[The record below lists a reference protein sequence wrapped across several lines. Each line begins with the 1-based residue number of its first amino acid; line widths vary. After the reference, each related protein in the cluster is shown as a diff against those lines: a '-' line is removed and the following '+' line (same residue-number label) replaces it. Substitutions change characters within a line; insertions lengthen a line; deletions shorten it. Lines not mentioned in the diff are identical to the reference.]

1 LADADRFVDLIER
14 LAVGTGLQER
24 GLVTEFGRT
33 VAQGREHQMRFAA
46 MKAAAFEGRSRLD
59 QQHRL
64 IGCVQEMRPELIGET
79 PAPSVNTHT
88 VCHTLAW
95 GIRITVDMHCG
106 SGSAMTDALSALG
119 AEKFVSLTTFKK
131 DGTPVAAPMWIGR
144 DGDHLF
150 VWTPADSWKAKR
162 AKNNP
167 RVVLVPCSR
176 GGKVR
181 DGAEP
186 VDGIAEVI
194 TEPATVQRLA
204 GVIRRKY
211 GLEFTVVT
219 FIERVVARGQ
229 KPRLVL
235 SIALSS

>member
-1 LADADRFVDLIER
+1 MERSGNLLRLGDPDAGGATSGMDLPAAQSRFRPDCGCDRGDGRGSGPLHGQRRAGDSAAGR
-14 LAVGTGLQER
+14 LLR
-24 GLVTEFGRT
+24 
-33 VAQGREHQMRFAA
+33 
-46 MKAAAFEGRSRLD
+46 RLD
-59 QQHRL
+59 NQLDCGSFQGNSWIHRL
-64 IGCVQEMRPELIGET
+64 VK
-79 PAPSVNTHT
+79 
-88 VCHTLAW
+88 
-95 GIRITVDMHCG
+95 
-106 SGSAMTDALSALG
+106 MTDALSALG

-181 DGAEP
+181 EGAEP

-211 GLEFTVVT
+211 GLEFIVVT
-219 FIERVVARGQ
+219 FIERVVARGR
-229 KPRLVL
+229 KRRLIL
-235 SIALSS
+235 LIALTG

>member
-1 LADADRFVDLIER
+1 
-14 LAVGTGLQER
+14 
-24 GLVTEFGRT
+24 
-33 VAQGREHQMRFAA
+33 
-46 MKAAAFEGRSRLD
+46 
-59 QQHRL
+59 
-64 IGCVQEMRPELIGET
+64 
-79 PAPSVNTHT
+79 
-88 VCHTLAW
+88 
-95 GIRITVDMHCG
+95 
-106 SGSAMTDALSALG
+106 MTDALSALG

-131 DGTPVAAPMWIGR
+131 DGTAVAAPMWIGR

-162 AKNNP
+162 AKKNP

-181 DGAEP
+181 EGAQP

-219 FIERVVARGQ
+219 FIERVLARGQ
-229 KPRLVL
+229 KPRLIL
-235 SIALSS
+235 LIALTA

>member
-1 LADADRFVDLIER
+1 
-14 LAVGTGLQER
+14 
-24 GLVTEFGRT
+24 
-33 VAQGREHQMRFAA
+33 
-46 MKAAAFEGRSRLD
+46 
-59 QQHRL
+59 
-64 IGCVQEMRPELIGET
+64 
-79 PAPSVNTHT
+79 
-88 VCHTLAW
+88 
-95 GIRITVDMHCG
+95 
-106 SGSAMTDALSALG
+106 MTDALSALA

-167 RVVLVPCSR
+167 RVALVPCSR

-211 GLEFTVVT
+211 GLEFVVVT
-219 FIERVVARGQ
+219 FIERVLARGQ
-229 KPRLVL
+229 RPRLIL
-235 SIALSS
+235 SIALTG